1 MPNKIL
7 LPSVIILLLLKIV
20 ALNFTTFN
28 LFGDEAQY
36 WLWSKDIHF
45 GYFSKPPFLSW
56 IIRIYT
62 EILGSS
68 FVSLKL
74 LPTFVYLLIAWSIF
88 NLLVNSGLNKK
99 DSLAGCLIFLFIPAV
114 SFSSF
119 IISTDLFLL
128 LFWTL
133 SLNELI
139 KISREQR
146 LKNFILLGIF
156 VGLGFL
162 SKYAA
167 VYFII
172 CLFIL
177 ILLDKSF
184 RKVFLDNL
192 FGFSLAF
199 LSVFIIIMPN
209 IIWNFNNGW
218 ITFSHTSD
226 NANLENIEFDLVRG
240 LEFLFIQVLM
250 LGPLLVF
257 GGAFSLIKKNRLQKI
272 LLIFSL
278 PIIIIVFVEAVIV
291 RANANWAAP
300 ALISLFVLFYM
311 GIKNS
316 ILKILNFVFNFTFC
330 AVFFIMIATSY
341 PFNFFN
347 RINGLGNYA
356 KEIYNLS
363 SNQSIERIV
372 ISDRLLFSSMSY
384 ELREKNIE
392 FYMPHK
398 KNAEITNH
406 FKISSPLKSET
417 EKNFLFIGSPSDINY
432 LENKYK
438 LIKKIAPDQKFTKR
452 KFDIYGVIFE

>member
-1 MPNKIL
+1 MLNKIL
-7 LPSVIILLLLKIV
+7 LPSFIVLLLLKIG

-36 WLWSKDIHF
+36 WLWSKDIDF

-56 IIRIYT
+56 IIRVYT

-74 LPTFVYLLIAWSIF
+74 LPSFVYLLIAWSIY
-88 NLLVNSGLNKK
+88 NLLINAGINKK
-99 DSLAGCLIFLFIPAV
+99 DSFAGCLIFLFIPAV

-209 IIWNFNNGW
+209 IIWNFNNDW

-452 KFDIYGVIFE
+452 KFDIYEVIFE

>member
-300 ALISLFVLFYM
+300 ALISLFILFYM

-406 FKISSPLKSET
+406 FKISSPLKSKT
-417 EKNFLFIGSPSDINY
+417 EKNFLLIGSPLDINY

-452 KFDIYGVIFE
+452 NFDIYGVIFE